1 MNQPLISVITP
12 ARDAEKY
19 LGSCLD
25 GVRSQTWE
33 NVEHVVVNDGSTD
46 RTGALL
52 DLYADELTVVHSTG
66 EGVSAARNRAVA
78 ASHGDYIALC
88 DADDILLPRY
98 LETAMALLSHG
109 DRAFVTCDAYLL
121 TAGGFDPKRTVLPWG
136 SVPGK
141 LHRLGIL
148 EANFVSIFTVMP
160 RAMWDELGGMRTSLR
175 YNEDWDL
182 WMRAIHA
189 GWELRFQGKPEAM
202 YRWTPG
208 SAMTNVNQ
216 VIETED
222 RMMETFLAEHADNL
236 QPDELDYVN
245 RRIQDGNPRVAARR
259 GDDALREGDYA
270 TARES
275 FNEAALL
282 LPHDRKVQAKAASM
296 RLLPP
301 TARLWQRRL
310 LHADRATGRD
320 VHER

>member
-12 ARDAEKY
+12 ARNAEKY

-25 GVRSQTWE
+25 GVRAQTWE

-78 ASHGDYIALC
+78 ASRGEYIALC
-88 DADDILLPRY
+88 DADDVLLPRH
-98 LETAMALLSHG
+98 LETAMAKLSQG

-121 TAGGFDPKRTVLPWG
+121 TTGGFDPKRTVLPWG

-160 RAMWDELGGMRTSLR
+160 RAMWDELGGMSTSLR

-189 GWELRFQGKPEAM
+189 GWEMRIQAKPEAM

-208 SAMTNVNQ
+208 SAMTNVDK
-216 VIETED
+216 VIEAED
-222 RMMETFLAEHADNL
+222 RMMETFLAEHADTL

-245 RRIQDGNPRVAARR
+245 RRIKDGNPRVVARR

-296 RLLPP
+296 RLVPP